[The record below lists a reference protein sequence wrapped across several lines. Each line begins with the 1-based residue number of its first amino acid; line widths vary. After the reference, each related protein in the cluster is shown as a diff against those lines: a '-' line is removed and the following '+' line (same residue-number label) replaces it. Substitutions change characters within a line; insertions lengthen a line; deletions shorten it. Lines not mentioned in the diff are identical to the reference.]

1 MHSIGKMYSMLTDKC
16 PESHHHTGNK
26 YGHQWFKS
34 QCIQDR
40 SSSFAFK
47 ASSLK
52 FQSRERP
59 AQMIRR
65 LWSWCLGQPDS
76 NSRLVDDSYDHRS
89 SSYDDHDK

>member
-40 SSSFAFK
+40 RSSFAFK
-47 ASSLK
+47 ASSMK
-52 FQSRERP
+52 FQSRER
-59 AQMIRR
+59 QM
-65 LWSWCLGQPDS
+65 WSWCNQYS
-76 NSRLVDDSYDHRS
+76 NSLLWETSWRELWPQFI
-89 SSYDDHDK
+89 

>member
-1 MHSIGKMYSMLTDKC
+1 MQSIGKMYSMLTDKC

-52 FQSRERP
+52 FQSRE
-59 AQMIRR
+59 QVWM
-65 LWSWCLGQPDS
+65 WCLGATSILIADWLTRAK
-76 NSRLVDDSYDHRS
+76 NTS
-89 SSYDDHDK
+89 SSYDDRDL